1 MATAPAL
8 QGHAEYHPLADR
20 FLGLAQRAWTTYWRR
35 KAERAAVFALHA
47 LDDRTL
53 KDIGMDRSE
62 IESVVYTA
70 ARGRQGALNRS
81 EAASDCRPAERRIAM
96 CM

>member
-1 MATAPAL
+1 MRHAQAQHGHPETRSLASHAL
-8 QGHAEYHPLADR
+8 S
-20 FLGLAQRAWTTYWRR
+20 LAQRAWRTYWAH
-35 KAERAAVFALHA
+35 KAEQTTVLILRS

-70 ARGRQGALNRS
+70 TRGRRS
-81 EAASDCRPAERRIAM
+81 GSCRSAERRIAM
-96 CM
+96 CV